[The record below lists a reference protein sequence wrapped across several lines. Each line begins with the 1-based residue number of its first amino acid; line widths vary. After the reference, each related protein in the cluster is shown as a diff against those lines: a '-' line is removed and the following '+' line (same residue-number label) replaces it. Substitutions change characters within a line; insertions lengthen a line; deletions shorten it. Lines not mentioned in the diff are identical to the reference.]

1 MGLLV
6 FGMIV
11 AARMRLR
18 MVSLDFLQGHGSM
31 SGRVNPLRCSSLWR
45 CLVYLSMI
53 LGPKTGRAADTVT
66 VARATSEPA
75 TEVKVPEGFQV
86 QRLITMPA
94 DVGSWISMT
103 FDPQGRILVSHQ
115 GNRMHRIRPARRNDP
130 ASQTIVEEI
139 QTGVGGA
146 HGLLYALGSLYAVT
160 GAAHPQTG
168 VYRIPD
174 IDGKGNFGTP
184 ELLLEIS
191 GGSEHGPHGIVLG
204 PQRRWLYFIAG
215 NATGLPAGLT
225 RNLVSQIAPTRHQ
238 QRPRPQ
244 GWVMRIS
251 PDGGQRELFSM
262 GLRNAYDLAFDPE
275 GELFTFDSDNEGFM
289 GLPWYRPTNIYH
301 LVSGADFGWRQSE
314 ENLPAYYPDNPP
326 PVREV
331 GPGSPTGIVF
341 GTGTAFPLKYQRA
354 LFVCDWSYGR
364 IYALHLRSRG
374 ATYEADWE
382 FFASGR
388 PLPATD
394 IQVGPDGALYF
405 ISGGRGTPGHL
416 YRVFWSGDA
425 ILPSPDKAP
434 VRSSVQQRRALE
446 DFHGRVHPQAVARAW
461 PYLGSEDRAVRYA
474 ARVAIEHQD
483 LQGWQQRVTSAT
495 DTQVL
500 LTGLIALARQGD
512 TTARAQILA
521 RLLSLDWDSLSLL
534 QRHALLRVY
543 GITFARMALPQG
555 KQLEAVRSHLNSRYP
570 TTTGT
575 LNRELAALLYQLET
589 PQLADRTLTVLEGT
603 PTLMRQI
610 HYLRLILKRGI
621 EHFTAAQRGRLI
633 AALDPP
639 ELRAIVRRPY
649 ADQKRTFGELIEQL
663 GIDPDPPEQPVT
675 RPVVKQWT
683 VTELLPAVTST
694 ALQSANR
701 ENGKVVFRIAR
712 CANCHRLG
720 NTGGV
725 LGPQLNGLAGRYRP
739 EEILESLVLPSKVI
753 SDQYRMTIFI
763 KRDGTQVTGQIVD
776 LVGQEYRV
784 RTDPLHPFARIKINR
799 VDVEAVLPSQV
810 SLMPSGILDRFNRQE
825 IRDLIAY
832 LIDPFAT
839 GLQGPRTDR

>member
-1 MGLLV
+1 
-6 FGMIV
+6 
-11 AARMRLR
+11 
-18 MVSLDFLQGHGSM
+18 M
-31 SGRVNPLRCSSLWR
+31 SGRVEPLRRGFLWR
-45 CLVYLSMI
+45 YLVYLSMV
-53 LGPKTGRAADTVT
+53 LGSKTGMAADSAP
-66 VARATSEPA
+66 VAQAMPVVA
-75 TEVKVPEGFQV
+75 TEVQVPEGFQV
-86 QRLITMPA
+86 QRLISMPA
-94 DVGSWISMT
+94 DRGSWISMT

-115 GNRMHRIRPARRNDP
+115 GNRMHRIRPAQRNDP
-130 ASQTIVEEI
+130 ASQTTVEEI

-174 IDGKGNFGTP
+174 VDGQGKFGPP
-184 ELLLEIS
+184 ELLVKIP
-191 GGSEHGPHGIVLG
+191 GGGEHGPHGIVLG

-215 NATGLPAGLT
+215 NATGLPEGIT
-225 RNLVSQIAPTRHQ
+225 RNHVAQIAPTPQQ

-244 GWVMRIS
+244 GWVMRIA
-251 PDGGQRELFSM
+251 PDGRQRELFSM
-262 GLRNAYDLAFDPE
+262 GLRNAYDLAFDTE

-301 LVSGADFGWRQSE
+301 VVSGADFGWRQSE
-314 ENLPAYYPDNPP
+314 KNLPAYYPDNPP

-331 GPGSPTGIVF
+331 GPGSPTGVVF
-341 GTGTAFPLKYQRA
+341 GTGTAFPRKYQRS

-364 IYALHLRSRG
+364 IYALHLQPRG
-374 ATYEADWE
+374 ATYGADWE

-405 ISGGRGTPGHL
+405 ITGGRGTPGHL
-416 YRVFWSGDA
+416 YRVIWSGESVPPA
-425 ILPSPDKAP
+425 AEKAP
-434 VRSSVQQRRALE
+434 VHTALKQRRALE
-446 DFHGRVHPQAVARAW
+446 DLNGRVEPQAVMQAW
-461 PYLGSEDRAVRYA
+461 PFLGSADRALRYA

-483 LQGWQQRVTSAT
+483 PKDWQQRVTRAT

-512 TTARAQILA
+512 TTVRPQIFEKLF
-521 RLLSLDWDSLSLL
+521 SLDWESLSLL

-543 GITFARMALPQG
+543 GITFERMALPEG
-555 KQLEAVRSHLNSRYP
+555 KQRKAVRSHLNGRYP
-570 TTTGT
+570 TASGT
-575 LNRELAALLYQLET
+575 LNRELATLRYQLET
-589 PQLADRTLTVLEGT
+589 PQLADRTLAVLERT

-610 HYLRLILKRGI
+610 HYLRLVLKRGI
-621 EHFTAAQRGRLI
+621 QHFTIAQRARLI
-633 AALDPP
+633 AALDPH

-649 ADQKRTFGELIEQL
+649 ADQKRTFSELIKQL

-675 RPVVKQWT
+675 RPLVKQWT
-683 VTELLPAVTST
+683 VSELLPVVTAT
-694 ALQSANR
+694 ALQNANR
-701 ENGKVVFRIAR
+701 ENGQVVFRVAR

-753 SDQYRMTIFI
+753 SDQYRTTIFI
-763 KRDGTQVTGQIVD
+763 KQDGTQVTGQIVD
-776 LVGQEYRV
+776 LAGQEYRV
-784 RTDPLHPFARIKINR
+784 RTDPFQPFARIRINKA
-799 VDVEAVLPSQV
+799 DVEAVLPSQI
-810 SLMPSGILDRFNRQE
+810 SLMPRGILDRFTRQE
-825 IRDLIAY
+825 IRDLVAY
-832 LIDPFAT
+832 LIEPFAP
-839 GLQGPRTDR
+839 GLEVPRVDR